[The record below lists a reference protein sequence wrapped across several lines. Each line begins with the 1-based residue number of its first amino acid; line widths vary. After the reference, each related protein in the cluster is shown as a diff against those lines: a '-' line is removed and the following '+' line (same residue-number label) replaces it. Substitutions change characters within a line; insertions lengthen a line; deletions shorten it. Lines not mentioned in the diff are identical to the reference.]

1 MDKQNRKAMLISI
14 GIHLLVLILL
24 FNLIAWQEPD
34 PPLPEYGIELAM
46 GFEETGF
53 GNTPDPVPEPTQT
66 RQEQSQE
73 PQDEEMREPNDPVEN
88 EPVEEAP
95 EAEAVEKP
103 GEDTPAEVTQEAPA
117 NVSSQPEEKEKEQ
130 KKEETKPKKKPKPT
144 IDGRAL
150 YPGKSTGGKGKDNTQ
165 GAAGKPN
172 QENSGSNVS
181 GSPGEA
187 EGASLEMSGWNWD
200 TYPRPND
207 NSDASGVIV
216 LDFGVDADGYV
227 QSVRVSS
234 STVVDNSVVQVYVDA
249 VEQLTF
255 SRTSGNPDNARSAN
269 GRITFVLRAK

>member
-1 MDKQNRKAMLISI
+1 MDRQNRKAMLMSI

-24 FNLIAWQEPD
+24 VNLIAWQEPD

-46 GFEETGF
+46 GFEETGS

-73 PQDEEMREPNDPVEN
+73 PQEEEIPEPVDPVDS

-95 EAEAVEKP
+95 ETEAIESPVEN
-103 GEDTPAEVTQEAPA
+103 TPAEVTQEAPA
-117 NVSSQPEEKEKEQ
+117 DVSGQPEEQQEEE
-130 KKEETKPKKKPKPT
+130 KKEETKPPKKPKPT
-144 IDGRAL
+144 IDERAL
-150 YPGKSTGGKGKDNTQ
+150 YPGQSSGGKGKDNNR
-165 GAAGKPN
+165 GAAGNPD
-172 QENSGSNVS
+172 QESNRSSVS
-181 GSPGEA
+181 GTPGEA

-200 TYPRPND
+200 SYPKPND

-216 LDFGVDADGYV
+216 LDFRVDADGYV
-227 QSVRVSS
+227 QSVRINS
-234 STVVDNSVVQVYVDA
+234 STVVDKSVVQLYVDA

-255 SRTSGNPDNARSAN
+255 SRTSGNPNNARSAN